1 MTTHVKDSAP
11 KTNLYLVGL
20 MGTGKSTI
28 GKRLADKLNME
39 FIDSDEAIERSSRMT
54 ISEIFA
60 NFGEDHFRELERKFT
75 LYDHPKEN
83 CLVACGGGLC
93 VPPGMIE
100 ALKERGKVICL
111 WASPETLL
119 CRTVTDRKRPLL
131 EVSKPLDVL
140 RKLLIERESR
150 YRESDIIIHTDDLSV
165 EDVVERVLVNLG

>member
-1 MTTHVKDSAP
+1 MTSLVNDSAP
-11 KTNLYLVGL
+11 RPNLYLVGL

-28 GKRLADKLNME
+28 GKILAKKLGME
-39 FIDSDEAIERSSRMT
+39 FMDSDEAIERSSGMT

-60 NFGEDHFRELERKFT
+60 DFGEGHFRELERKFI
-75 LYDHPKEN
+75 LYDHPSGN

-93 VPPGMIE
+93 VPPGMLE

-119 CRTVTDRKRPLL
+119 GRTITDKKRPLL

-150 YRESDIIIHTDDLSV
+150 YRESDIIIHTDGLSI
-165 EDVVERVLVNLG
+165 EEVVERVLADLN